1 MQEYR
6 IGRLNGRYVVTWHDG
21 GTRRRFRLDALS
33 RKEAEAEALDLIR
46 KQTAPAG
53 GATVAHLWDA
63 YLSDRK
69 GRPVEKNMRSSGKP
83 VLAHFGHLRPDQ
95 ITTDHCRDYSRARK
109 AAGIM
114 PGSIWTELGHL
125 RTCMR
130 WAQKMRLIE
139 AAPHIERPQKPAP
152 RERYLTRDEIRRL
165 LDADCQ
171 PHIKLAILL
180 MLTTAGRVGAVL
192 DLTWDRVDLERGQV
206 NLRRDML
213 GPRKGRAIVPIN
225 ATLRAALESARHARL
240 SDHVVEWGGGPVK
253 SIRKGFAKAVEN
265 AGLKDVTL
273 HVLRHTAAVHMAEAG
288 VPMAEI
294 SQYLG
299 HSNVQITAS
308 VYARFSPQHLSRAA
322 EALNFGE
329 VRKVR

>member
-6 IGRLNGRYVVTWHDG
+6 IGRLNGRFVVTWNDG

-53 GATVAHLWDA
+53 GATVSHLWDA

-83 VLAHFGHLRPDQ
+83 VLANFGHLRPDQ
-95 ITTDHCRDYSRARK
+95 VTTDHCRAYTAARTK
-109 AAGIM
+109 AGIK
-114 PGSIWTELGHL
+114 PGSVWTELGHL
-125 RTCMR
+125 RTCLK
-130 WAQKMRLIE
+130 WAEKMRLID
-139 AAPHIERPQKPAP
+139 AAPHIERPPKPAP
-152 RERYLTRDEIRRL
+152 RERYLTRSEIDRL
-165 LDADCQ
+165 LAADCQ
-171 PHIKLAILL
+171 PHIRLAILL
-180 MLTTAGRVGAVL
+180 MLTTAGRVGAIL
-192 DLTWDRVDLERGQV
+192 DLTWDRVDLQRGQI

-225 ATLRAALESARHARL
+225 NTLRAALVASREARL
-240 SDHVVEWGGGPVK
+240 SDYVVEWAGGPVQ

-265 AGLKDVTL
+265 ARLQGVTL

-322 EALNFGE
+322 EALEFGS
-329 VRKVR
+329 VRKVQ